1 MGTRPLVRSR
11 IEVRISDQAANSLLL
26 SIAAL
31 FMLVGIV
38 LLYLAP
44 YPLTLTSRHL
54 LAVGS
59 GWFGAWGSVH
69 YLLRRRLARYDPIIV
84 SLVAMLTG
92 WGLLLQAR
100 VAPALL
106 YRQVLWLLIG
116 CAVLVATALTAQLT
130 RILRR
135 YRYLLL
141 TAGIVLLGAT
151 LVFGVNP
158 SGYGQELWLG
168 AFGLYIQPSE
178 PLKLLLIIYL
188 AAYLADRRDLPA
200 VKAAGE
206 PMWLIVLGPMVAMV
220 GLALLLLGWQQD
232 LGAAILFY
240 LTFVAMIY
248 LAWGNGRYVLLS
260 LVLFVPVALAGYVL
274 SDRVALRF
282 SIWLDPWAPEQAD
295 RAFQILQS
303 LFAIGAGGLFGQG
316 LGQGAPTLIPAV
328 HTDFVYAAIAEE
340 FGLVGALG
348 LLLLITALVA
358 RAIRIAQ
365 QSESAFGSLA
375 AGGIA
380 AWIGIQT
387 FVITGGNAELIP
399 ITGVTLPF
407 MSLGGSSL
415 VTMLGAAGLLLNLSA
430 PHPVAMSLSLAPDA
444 NRPIKATAARLGQ
457 ILVALLSS
465 VALITGLWSLVR
477 AEALQGYPGNPRF
490 IVSESRI
497 RRGRILDRNAEVL
510 AAIETDAQG
519 FVTRTYPVAAAA
531 PVVGYATLA
540 YGTDG
545 IEGACDARL
554 RGEAELTPW
563 ASARQKLLH
572 IDPVGRD
579 VRLTLNSQLQTRAQ
593 ESLAEY
599 VGSVVVVDT
608 RTGEVLALASSPVY
622 TSATVTQD
630 WPALS
635 AAVSSPFLNRATQ
648 ALAQPGTSLQP
659 FILASAL
666 QRDPSWAPMGEISRT
681 IAINGTAVGCRIAPS
696 DLGWQALLTAGCPAP
711 FAEVARQLGNS
722 TFTEEMARW
731 GFLDAPGLTIPTVA
745 VDLGQRQLDAWEDG
759 LGQGELLVTPL
770 QMVQAMAALGNDGVR
785 PDLHLLETQLVGC
798 AEPAEP
804 NAERVIDAEIADQ
817 TRRLLSPYAGTVGHL
832 GISLAGHDRV
842 QAWFAG
848 LNSASVPRYAVVVF
862 LDEVR
867 DPKLALS
874 IGVDLMQNLATR

>member
-1 MGTRPLVRSR
+1 MGTRPLVRNR
-11 IEVRISDQAANSLLL
+11 IEIRISEQLASSLLL
-26 SIAAL
+26 AFAAL
-31 FMLVGIV
+31 FMLVGIAM
-38 LLYLAP
+38 LHLAP
-44 YPLTLTSRHL
+44 YPLTLTPRHL
-54 LAVGS
+54 LAVGG
-59 GWFGAWGSVH
+59 GWFGAWGGVH
-69 YLLRRRLARYDPIIV
+69 FLLRRKLPRYDPIIV

-92 WGLLLQAR
+92 WGLLVQAR

-116 CAVLVATALTAQLT
+116 CAVLVATALTAPLT
-130 RILRR
+130 RSLRR
-135 YRYLLL
+135 YRYSLL
-141 TAGIVLLGAT
+141 TAGILLLGAT
-151 LVFGVNP
+151 LVLGVNP

-188 AAYLADRRDLPA
+188 SAYLADRRDLPA

-232 LGAAILFY
+232 LGAAMLFY

-248 LAWGNGRYVLLS
+248 LAWGNGRYVLLG

-282 SIWLDPWAPEQAD
+282 SIWLNPWAPEQAD

-340 FGLVGALG
+340 FGLVGTLG
-348 LLLLITALVA
+348 LLLLIAALVA

-365 QSESAFGSLA
+365 RSESAFGSLA

-387 FVITGGNAELIP
+387 FVIAGGNAELIP

-415 VTMLGAAGLLLNLSA
+415 VTMLCAAGLLLNLSA
-430 PHPVAMSLSLAPDA
+430 PHPAAISLSLAPDA
-444 NRPIKATAARLGQ
+444 NRPVKATAARLGQ
-457 ILVALLSS
+457 ILIALLSS
-465 VALITGLWSLVR
+465 VALITGYWSLVR
-477 AEALQGYPGNPRF
+477 AEALQGYPSNPRS
-490 IVSESRI
+490 VVAESRI

-510 AAIETDAQG
+510 ATIEIDAQG

-545 IEGACDARL
+545 IESACDARL
-554 RGEAELTPW
+554 RGEVGLTPW
-563 ASARQKLLH
+563 ASARQRLLH

-579 VRLTLNSQLQTRAQ
+579 VRLTLDSQLQTRAQ
-593 ESLAEY
+593 ASLAAY
-599 VGSVVVVDT
+599 AGSVVVVDT
-608 RTGEVLALASSPVY
+608 RTGEILALASSPVY
-622 TSATVTQD
+622 TSATVTED

-635 AAVSSPFLNRATQ
+635 AAASSPFLNRATQ
-648 ALAQPGTSLQP
+648 GLAQPGTSLQP

-666 QRDPSWAPMGEISRT
+666 QRDPSWAPMGAISRT
-681 IAINGTAVGCRIAPS
+681 VAINGNAVGCRTVPT
-696 DLGWQALLTAGCPAP
+696 DNGWQALLAAGCPAP
-711 FAEVARQLGNS
+711 FAEVAQHLGDL
-722 TFTEEMARW
+722 TFTEEMTRW
-731 GFLDAPGLTIPTVA
+731 GLLDAPGLCLPTVA
-745 VDLGQRQLDAWEDG
+745 VDLDLERLDAWEDG
-759 LGQGELLVTPL
+759 LGQGKLLVTPL
-770 QMVQAMAALGNDGVR
+770 QMVQAMATLGNDGTR
-785 PDLHLLETQLVGC
+785 PDLQLLEMPFDGC
-798 AEPAEP
+798 AKPAEP
-804 NAERVIDAEIADQ
+804 HAEQVIDAEVADQ
-817 TRRLLSPYAGTVGHL
+817 TRRLLSSYPGTVGHL
-832 GISLAGHDRV
+832 GTSLAGHDRV
-842 QAWFAG
+842 QAWFVG

-862 LDEVR
+862 LDEVS
-867 DPKLALS
+867 DPNLALS
-874 IGVDLMQNLATR
+874 IGVDLMQNLTTR